1 MRGRQ
6 MPKRNKTLDE
16 LSIEAIVAH
25 GKRRSILFAEESAG
39 YLLQEHGRVESVS
52 ILRSLAQH
60 IEDYG

>member
-1 MRGRQ
+1 LK
-6 MPKRNKTLDE
+6 PSTDD
-16 LSIEAIVAH
+16 LSMDAIVAH